1 MVISNPDLQ
10 QELKIL
16 WESRVKSIDGLTED
30 GRKFK
35 FNKPMSYL
43 INNSQ
48 KNYQFLL
55 KDMNKQLHILRKKT
69 EILQKEMNKLLKLI
83 NNNPPSL

>member
-1 MVISNPDLQ
+1 MVIRNPDLQ
-10 QELKIL
+10 QELKLL
-16 WESRVKSIDGLTED
+16 WESRVKSIDGLTEN

-48 KNYQFLL
+48 KNYQYLL
-55 KDMNKQLHILRKKT
+55 NDMNKQLRILRKQT
-69 EILQKEMNKLLKLI
+69 SIMQKEMNKLLKMMNSNTPNL
-83 NNNPPSL
+83 